1 MQNSI
6 EASNDKINLRYFR
19 FYEVRTKRGNT
30 MTLISKHIN
39 CKIPSQ
45 RKIWFVLFIKTKGE
59 RGKFVLV
66 FSDPSNMKNIVTIY
80 QKTKY

>member
-1 MQNSI
+1 
-6 EASNDKINLRYFR
+6 
-19 FYEVRTKRGNT
+19 

-39 CKIPSQ
+39 WKIPSQ